1 MFSLFNKKPVLD
13 EGSANWM
20 FEAYA
25 WALSNFGSDFFR
37 DDTILVTPTPRHF
50 PDRARP
56 VEEVVANS
64 LKRVI
69 GYAGMQNWPLQPMPM
84 EACGGGEISP
94 VVPFQLANAPRGPD
108 AVVTTDSPYGIPVP
122 FEPRQARTPALL
134 IAIFAHGLAQQLARG
149 ARAPSPGG
157 EELAPLAAELLAVF
171 MGFGLFMANC
181 ALEVGRGCS
190 GCAAGVQRLGYMSEE
205 EFTYALAVFCALKDI
220 PERAVLPHLKNTLR
234 SNFRRA
240 VKELGDA
247 RAEDIARLRGIE
259 APIKQA
265 LTEASAA

>member
-1 MFSLFNKKPVLD
+1 MFSLFSKKPVLD

-25 WALSNFGSDFFR
+25 WALRNFGSDFFR

-50 PDRARP
+50 PDKAQP

-69 GYAGMQNWPLQPMPM
+69 GYAGMQNWPLQPLPL
-84 EACGGGEISP
+84 EACGGGDINP
-94 VVPFQLANAPRGPD
+94 LVPLQIANAPRGNE
-108 AVVTTDSPYGIPVP
+108 ALVTTDSPYGIPVP

-134 IAIFAHGLAQQLARG
+134 IAVFAYGLAQQLARA
-149 ARAPSPGG
+149 AREPSPGG
-157 EELAPLAAELLAVF
+157 EELGPLAAELLAVF

-190 GCAAGVQRLGYMSEE
+190 GCATGVQRLGYLTED
-205 EFTYALAVFCALKDI
+205 EFTYALGIFCVLKDI
-220 PERAVLPHLKNTLR
+220 PEQAALPHLKKTLH
-234 SNFRRA
+234 STFRRA

-247 RAEDIARLRGIE
+247 RAEDMARLRSID

-265 LTEASAA
+265 LAQAGT